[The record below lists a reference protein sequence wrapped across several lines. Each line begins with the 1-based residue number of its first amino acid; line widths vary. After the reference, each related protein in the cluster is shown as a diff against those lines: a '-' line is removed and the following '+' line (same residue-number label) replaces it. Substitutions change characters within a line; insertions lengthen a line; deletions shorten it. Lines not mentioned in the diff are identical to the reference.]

1 MNSNAHVS
9 CLVLSSY
16 KITPPITGGQ
26 KHTYYFLQAL
36 GKIISVHVLGTKN
49 NEVPADFTGQF
60 DQSLP
65 NDIRRYASPLL
76 PFRIY
81 KKLRNT
87 GSKVLIIEH
96 PYMGWAAMLLKC
108 FSRTSYIVHSHNI
121 EAMRFKSTGKWWWR
135 MMYVYEKCTHRFADH
150 NFFITDEDKQYAI
163 THFGLNENRCTTITH
178 GFDFDSTPKCHEKV
192 AAKSS
197 LKQRHNIPA
206 ENKIL
211 LFNGVLDYPP
221 NRNALDHILHEIN
234 PRLKSHPEFKYT
246 MLICGSRLPASYN
259 NLYEENTNHI
269 IYAGFVDDISEYL
282 KGADVFI
289 NAVNEGGGIKTK
301 LVEALGFDLNVVT
314 TKNGAIGVP
323 ESITG
328 GKMKVIDNNNW
339 SAFAN
344 AIIQSAEES
353 YPTPR
358 EFYDYF
364 YWNSIATKAAIAINN
379 TLA

>member
-1 MNSNAHVS
+1 M
-9 CLVLSSY
+9 
-16 KITPPITGGQ
+16 
-26 KHTYYFLQAL
+26 
-36 GKIISVHVLGTKN
+36 
-49 NEVPADFTGQF
+49 
-60 DQSLP
+60 
-65 NDIRRYASPLL
+65 
-76 PFRIY
+76 
-81 KKLRNT
+81 
-87 GSKVLIIEH
+87 IEH
-96 PYMGWAAMLLKC
+96 PYLGWAAMLLKWI
-108 FSRTSYIVHSHNI
+108 FKIPYIVHSHNI
-121 EAMRFKSTGKWWWR
+121 EAMRFKSTGKWWWPL
-135 MMYVYEKCTHRFADH
+135 MNAYEKWTHRFANH

-163 THFGLNENRCTTITH
+163 THFGLKKNRCTTITH
-178 GFDFDSTPKCHEKV
+178 GFDFDAIPEIGEKN

-197 LKQRHNIPA
+197 LKRRHNIPA

-221 NRNALDHILHEIN
+221 NRKALEHIIHEIN
-234 PRLKSHPEFKYT
+234 PLLKSHSEFKYT

-259 NLYEENTNHI
+259 NLKSELSNNI
-269 IYAGFVDDISEYL
+269 IFAGFVDDISEYL

-323 ESITG
+323 ENIAN
-328 GKMKVIDNNNW
+328 GKMQVINNNDW

-344 AIIQSAEES
+344 AIIRSAEETHT
-353 YPTPR
+353 TPP

-364 YWNSIATKAAIAINN
+364 YWNSIAAKAVKAIND